1 MRKIKKIHECIEY
14 APDNYFAEEGGND
27 GYDYGIYATCV
38 EVAEY
43 ENGKMEVLE
52 GDYETNEMTWFTT
65 TEERDKELKEMIKD
79 AILFYEKITFNG
91 EQLTDYM
98 QSGGCVPL

>member
-1 MRKIKKIHECIEY
+1 
-14 APDNYFAEEGGND
+14 
-27 GYDYGIYATCV
+27 
-38 EVAEY
+38 
-43 ENGKMEVLE
+43 MEVLE

-65 TEERDKELKEMIKD
+65 TEERDKELKESIKD